1 MTWGWTHISSPQW
14 SPTESKTNYVEKPS
28 IQIQNSRASCR
39 QLELAMLN
47 ILGWAPSSAGFYWH
61 VWFSLFCKSC
71 REQACFKHMVS
82 MYNVQNKPNSRN
94 LKKHRKH
101 FTLRKRLQDM

>member
-61 VWFSLFCKSC
+61 VWFSLFCKVYLV
-71 REQACFKHMVS
+71 E
-82 MYNVQNKPNSRN
+82 NKPVSNIWCQCTMCRTNQIPGTWRSTEN
-94 LKKHRKH
+94 IL
-101 FTLRKRLQDM
+101 L